1 MLYFTTMHR
10 ATLTNPRIHRA
21 LKIAVILHV
30 NVKKKNNK
38 QKNPQKTYKFLFNL
52 FFKKNM

>member
-30 NVKKKNNK
+30 NVKKKKTTNK
-38 QKNPQKTYKFLFNL
+38 KTPKNLQILI
-52 FFKKNM
+52 